1 MSIQLALLSMLA
13 TSTWKMLWFEISK
26 MLIAVL
32 KNKFIVLFI
41 IIFGT
46 LLFLIMTMLLLSMVN
61 ARVAVSDSSQSGV
74 LSVAAPDHHDFSPRS
89 DRESIA
95 VRLAAVA

>member
-1 MSIQLALLSMLA
+1 MLA
-13 TSTWKMLWFEISK
+13 TSTWKLLWFEISK
-26 MLIAVL
+26 MLVIAVL

-46 LLFLIMTMLLLSMVN
+46 LLFPIMTMLLLSMLN

-89 DRESIA
+89 ERESIA

>member
-1 MSIQLALLSMLA
+1 MLA
-13 TSTWKMLWFEISK
+13 TSTWKLLWFEISK

-46 LLFLIMTMLLLSMVN
+46 LLFPIMTMLLLSMVN

-74 LSVAAPDHHDFSPRS
+74 LSVASPDHHDFSPRS
-89 DRESIA
+89 ERESIA

>member
-1 MSIQLALLSMLA
+1 MLA

-46 LLFLIMTMLLLSMVN
+46 LLFPIMTMLLLSMVN

-89 DRESIA
+89 ERESIA

>member
-1 MSIQLALLSMLA
+1 MLA
-13 TSTWKMLWFEISK
+13 TSTWKLLWFEISK

-41 IIFGT
+41 IIFGP
-46 LLFLIMTMLLLSMVN
+46 LLFPIMTMLLLSMVN

-89 DRESIA
+89 ERESIA